1 VPSDETRPVS
11 PIPGHLHTVTP
22 RLVVRDGAAAIDF
35 YRDAFGAIEV
45 GERFTGPHGELI
57 HAEVRIGDSVVMISD
72 EGEDG
77 APARAPDSLGGVV
90 SAIMA
95 TYWEDVDAVWAR
107 AVAAGAQEVFP
118 LADQFYGDRG
128 GRLRDPFGQQWML
141 SQRIEHVPGE
151 EMERR
156 AASGSLQPDAPSL
169 PLGGRLPRP
178 TPEGRRPQAH
188 ARMPIRHSSPS
199 PSTGRGEHLPRI
211 GTEADLPCPRC
222 GELVPDARKYT
233 MGQQQRATC
242 PQCHAELVRDADAE
256 DNTWKVE
263 QPMPLLDEEPGG
275 GD

>member
-11 PIPGHLHTVTP
+11 PVPEHLHTVTP

-35 YRDAFGAIEV
+35 YRDAFGAIEL

-77 APARAPDSLGGVV
+77 APARAPESLGGVV

-95 TYWEDVDAVWAR
+95 TYWEDIDAVWAR
-107 AVAAGAQEVFP
+107 ALAAGAEVVYP

-141 SQRIEHVPGE
+141 SQRIENVSRE

-156 AASGSLQPDAPSL
+156 AASFFA
-169 PLGGRLPRP
+169 
-178 TPEGRRPQAH
+178 
-188 ARMPIRHSSPS
+188 SS
-199 PSTGRGEHLPRI
+199 
-211 GTEADLPCPRC
+211 
-222 GELVPDARKYT
+222 
-233 MGQQQRATC
+233 
-242 PQCHAELVRDADAE
+242 
-256 DNTWKVE
+256 
-263 QPMPLLDEEPGG
+263 
-275 GD
+275 